1 MKENTVNQL
10 EQEFIPPAESLELFN
25 LGFNLETICVFN
37 SFQQIKGAI
46 TSSIDGDYIKKD
58 KWDDR
63 LPAPTYRQAFKWF
76 RDNHNLSGFAL
87 PFGENLFDFRIYSTK
102 EGEHLYSSPEFPSTE
117 EAELACI
124 RRLIEIVK
132 EQK

>member
-1 MKENTVNQL
+1 MKKNTVNQL
-10 EQEFIPPAESLELFN
+10 EQEFIPPAESFELKE
-25 LGFNLETICVFN
+25 LGFDKPCFGRYHGRGGNKGKIWYEMPNSGQETIPV
-37 SFQQIKGAI
+37 
-46 TSSIDGDYIKKD
+46 GDI
-58 KWDDR
+58 
-63 LPAPTYRQAFKWF
+63 LAPTYRQAFKWF

-102 EGEHLYSSPEFPSTE
+102 EGEHLYGSPEFPSTE